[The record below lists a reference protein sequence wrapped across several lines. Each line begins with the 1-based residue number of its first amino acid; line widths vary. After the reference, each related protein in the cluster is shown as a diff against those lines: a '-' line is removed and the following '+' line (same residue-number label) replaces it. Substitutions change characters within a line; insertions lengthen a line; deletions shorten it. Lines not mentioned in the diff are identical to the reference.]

1 MTEKLQS
8 SFRLTLMIDIVLYI
22 AIVVYIPYIIYTVC
36 KTAKKRKKL
45 LKSRDKL
52 TKTQVKKDLKRLNQL
67 INLYLK

>member
-1 MTEKLQS
+1 
-8 SFRLTLMIDIVLYI
+8 MIDIILYVAI
-22 AIVVYIPYIIYTVC
+22 ALYIPYSIYTVC

-52 TKTQVKKDLKRLNQL
+52 TKSQVKKDIKRLNQL